1 MKVWLPFK
9 THKSKV
15 FLIYPVNQCMKYLRF
30 LNFIFFMVFFMFV
43 RIYCQPHV
51 RFMLSEE
58 REAGL
63 CRLWPT
69 CLSLFVVSPAVTE
82 ILITQTEKNIE
93 TFLKRMN
100 ISNVTFETIS
110 FIYFFNFTDVEFFNL
125 SSQEFQNFQ
134 PNLTDLGKFGLS
146 FSCSHY

>member
-30 LNFIFFMVFFMFV
+30 LNFIFFMVIFYV
-43 RIYCQPHV
+43 CENLLSASCQIYV
-51 RFMLSEE
+51 KWGE
-58 REAGL
+58 RGRAV
-63 CRLWPT
+63 PSVT
-69 CLSLFVVSPAVTE
+69 CLSWSVRPRQRSWSHKQKKTL
-82 ILITQTEKNIE
+82 
-93 TFLKRMN
+93 TFFISMN

-110 FIYFFNFTDVEFFNL
+110 FLYIFNFTDEEFFNL
-125 SSQEFQNFQ
+125 SSQDFQNFQ
-134 PNLTDLGKFGLS
+134 PNLTELGKFGLS

>member
-1 MKVWLPFK
+1 MYEVFK
-9 THKSKV
+9 ILEFYLFYGFFYVCENLLSTSCQ
-15 FLIYPVNQCMKYLRF
+15 IYVKWG
-30 LNFIFFMVFFMFV
+30 
-43 RIYCQPHV
+43 
-51 RFMLSEE
+51 E
-58 REAGL
+58 RGRAV
-63 CRLWPT
+63 PSVT

-110 FIYFFNFTDVEFFNL
+110 FIYFYNFTDVEFFNL